1 MNERIRILIVD
12 DHPVMREGLRAIIGT
27 QPDMEL
33 VGEAKDGYEAVSQAL
48 ALKPDVIIMDLAL
61 PNKDGVEATRE
72 IVRNDPRVKVLI
84 LSNYL
89 DDDKVFGVIK
99 AGAAGYI
106 IKEVG
111 PLEVRQA
118 VRAVF
123 RGQSALDP
131 AVQRKLLDQVAK
143 GERKTPA
150 AGANLTGREREVL
163 QWMAQGLT
171 NQQIAEKISIATG
184 TVRYHVSNL
193 LRKLGFSNR
202 MQAVLYAVEHGL
214 AKPPQE

>member
-33 VGEAKDGYEAVSQAL
+33 VGEAKDGNEAVSQAR

-72 IVRNDPRVKVLI
+72 IVRNDPQVKVLI
-84 LSNYL
+84 LSNFL

-150 AGANLTGREREVL
+150 AGSNLTGREREVL

-171 NQQIAEKISIATG
+171 NQQIAEKISIATS